1 MVKNSFLVTFIIK
14 VKVLKFLC
22 KLEKETLTFKQ
33 THTLPLVV
41 FLFSNFV
48 MVSHPQSSARGIS
61 QIWVQV
67 REEGRNILESYYIL
81 AI

>member
-1 MVKNSFLVTFIIK
+1 MVKNSFIVTFKIK

-22 KLEKETLTFKQ
+22 KFEKETLIFKQ

-48 MVSHPQSSARGIS
+48 M
-61 QIWVQV
+61 
-67 REEGRNILESYYIL
+67 
-81 AI
+81 